1 MTDLPLSREDRTMR
15 NPKKQAQ
22 AQAQAQAQERVTERI
37 LYCDTDGIITTE
49 RGWRKLREVKEMLGK
64 AETEDRKERRVYC
77 KWQKILRN
85 REVVTDS
92 VEMSVYA
99 EYIRQCVNSY
109 LDEYLCDKEV
119 YFLATLK
126 MTEEEPTLR
135 MDVCEGDPNCFMW
148 LAEGYRYS
156 GLLDFRYVSPSSIEI
171 VFKGLVRKMLK
182 REGERLR
189 LTGLRQ
195 PLSSVILI
203 TVVRLV
209 NEYDY
214 VNLPED
220 GIL

>member
-1 MTDLPLSREDRTMR
+1 MR
-15 NPKKQAQ
+15 DPKKQAQ
-22 AQAQAQAQERVTERI
+22 AQAQAQKRKEF
-37 LYCDTDGIITTE
+37 LYCDTDSIITTE
-49 RGWRKLREVKEMLGK
+49 RGWRKLREVKAGFEDFR
-64 AETEDRKERRVYC
+64 ETERKEKGVYC
-77 KWQKILRN
+77 KWQRILEN

-99 EYIRQCVNSY
+99 EYIRQCVN
-109 LDEYLCDKEV
+109 EYLEEYLGDKEV

-148 LAEGYRYS
+148 LAEGLRYCC
-156 GLLDFRYVSPSSIEI
+156 LLDFRYVSPSSIEI

-195 PLSSVILI
+195 LLSSVILN
-203 TVVRLV
+203 TVVWLV

-220 GIL
+220 EIL

>member
-1 MTDLPLSREDRTMR
+1 MR
-15 NPKKQAQ
+15 DPKKQAQ
-22 AQAQAQAQERVTERI
+22 AREEAKEVINERYGKNRSRQAEERLNKRPEDRQER
-37 LYCDTDGIITTE
+37 
-49 RGWRKLREVKEMLGK
+49 KEMLGK
-64 AETEDRKERRVYC
+64 GETEREESEVYC

-99 EYIRQCVNSY
+99 EHIRQCVNSY
-109 LDEYLCDKEV
+109 LEECLGDKEV

-126 MTEEEPTLR
+126 MDEEEPTLR
-135 MDVCEGDPNCFMW
+135 MAVCEGDPNCFMG
-148 LAEGYRYS
+148 LAEGLRYC
-156 GLLDFRYVSPSSIEI
+156 GLLDFRYISPSSIEI
-171 VFKGLVRKMLK
+171 VFEGLVRKMLK

-195 PLSSVILI
+195 PLSSVILT
-203 TVVRLV
+203 TVVCLV

>member
-1 MTDLPLSREDRTMR
+1 MTDLPLSREDSIMKD
-15 NPKKQAQ
+15 PKKQSQAEKKQAQ
-22 AQAQAQAQERVTERI
+22 AEEKEEF
-37 LYCDTDGIITTE
+37 LYCDTDSIVMTE
-49 RGWRKLREVKEMLGK
+49 R
-64 AETEDRKERRVYC
+64 EDRGVKC
-77 KWQKILRN
+77 KWQTILKN
-85 REVVTDS
+85 REVITDS

-99 EYIRQCVNSY
+99 DYIRQCVNDY
-109 LDEYLCDKEV
+109 LEVYLGDKEV

-135 MDVCEGDPNCFMW
+135 LDVCEGDSNCFMW
-148 LAEGYRYS
+148 LAEGLRYS
-156 GLLDFRYVSPSSIEI
+156 GILDVRYIRPSSIEI
-171 VFKGLVRKMLK
+171 VFKNLVRKMLK

-195 PLSSVILI
+195 PLSIVILN
-203 TVVRLV
+203 TVVWLV

>member
-1 MTDLPLSREDRTMR
+1 MR
-15 NPKKQAQ
+15 DPKK
-22 AQAQAQAQERVTERI
+22 QAQAQERVTDRKTKETEEF
-37 LYCDTDGIITTE
+37 LYCDTDSIITTE
-49 RGWRKLREVKEMLGK
+49 RGWRKLREDKEMLGK
-64 AETEDRKERRVYC
+64 AEAERKENGVYC

-126 MTEEEPTLR
+126 MMEEEPTLR
-135 MDVCEGDPNCFMW
+135 LDVCEGDPNCFTW
-148 LAEGYRYS
+148 LSEGLRYR
-156 GLLDFRYVSPSSIEI
+156 GLLDFRYISPSSIDI

-182 REGERLR
+182 RGVASLR

-195 PLSSVILI
+195 PLSSVILT
-203 TVVRLV
+203 TVVWLV

>member
-1 MTDLPLSREDRTMR
+1 MR
-15 NPKKQAQ
+15 DPKKQAQ
-22 AQAQAQAQERVTERI
+22 AEER
-37 LYCDTDGIITTE
+37 
-49 RGWRKLREVKEMLGK
+49 
-64 AETEDRKERRVYC
+64 TEDNLSC
-77 KWQKILRN
+77 KWRGILKG

-99 EYIRQCVNSY
+99 EYIRQCVNEY
-109 LDEYLCDKEV
+109 LDEYLGDKEV

-135 MDVCEGDPNCFMW
+135 MDVCEGDPKCFNW
-148 LAEGYRYS
+148 LSEGLRYS
-156 GLLDFRYVSPSSIEI
+156 GLLDFRYISPSSIEI
-171 VFKGLVRKMLK
+171 VFKDLVRKMLK

-195 PLSSVILI
+195 PLSSVILT

>member
-1 MTDLPLSREDRTMR
+1 MR
-15 NPKKQAQ
+15 DPKKQAQ
-22 AQAQAQAQERVTERI
+22 AQAQERKEF
-37 LYCDTDGIITTE
+37 LYCDTDSIITTE
-49 RGWRKLREVKEMLGK
+49 RGWRKSREVKEMLGK
-64 AETEDRKERRVYC
+64 AETERKDREVDC

-99 EYIRQCVNSY
+99 EYIRQCVN
-109 LDEYLCDKEV
+109 EYLEEYLGDKEV

-135 MDVCEGDPNCFMW
+135 MDVCEGDSNCFMW
-148 LAEGYRYS
+148 LAEGLRYC
-156 GLLDFRYVSPSSIEI
+156 GLLDFRYISPSSIEI

-189 LTGLRQ
+189 LTGLCQ
-195 PLSSVILI
+195 PLSSVILT
-203 TVVRLV
+203 TVVWLV

>member
-1 MTDLPLSREDRTMR
+1 MR
-15 NPKKQAQ
+15 DPKKQAQ
-22 AQAQAQAQERVTERI
+22 AQAQAQAQERK
-37 LYCDTDGIITTE
+37 E
-49 RGWRKLREVKEMLGK
+49 RG
-64 AETEDRKERRVYC
+64 VYC
-77 KWQKILRN
+77 KWQTILKN

-99 EYIRQCVNSY
+99 EYIRQCLNSY

-135 MDVCEGDPNCFMW
+135 MDVCEGDPNCFMG
-148 LAEGYRYS
+148 LAEGFRYC
-156 GLLDFRYVSPSSIEI
+156 GLLDFRNVSPSSIEI
-171 VFKGLVRKMLK
+171 VFKNLAKKMTK
-182 REGERLR
+182 RGTERLR
-189 LTGLRQ
+189 VTGLRQ
-195 PLSSVILI
+195 TSSSVILT
-203 TVVRLV
+203 TVVCLV

>member
-1 MTDLPLSREDRTMR
+1 MR
-15 NPKKQAQ
+15 DPKKQAQ
-22 AQAQAQAQERVTERI
+22 AE
-37 LYCDTDGIITTE
+37 
-49 RGWRKLREVKEMLGK
+49 
-64 AETEDRKERRVYC
+64 AERKEKGVFC
-77 KWQKILRN
+77 KWQKIFRS

-135 MDVCEGDPNCFMW
+135 LDVCEGDPNCFTW
-148 LAEGYRYS
+148 LSEGLRYI
-156 GLLDFRYVSPSSIEI
+156 GLLEFRYISPSSIEI
-171 VFKGLVRKMLK
+171 VFKNLVRKMLK

-195 PLSSVILI
+195 PLSSIILN
-203 TVVRLV
+203 TVVWLV

>member
-1 MTDLPLSREDRTMR
+1 MR
-15 NPKKQAQ
+15 DTKKQAQ
-22 AQAQAQAQERVTERI
+22 AQAQAETERS
-37 LYCDTDGIITTE
+37 
-49 RGWRKLREVKEMLGK
+49 
-64 AETEDRKERRVYC
+64 DRRDYC
-77 KWQKILRN
+77 KWQTILEN

-99 EYIRQCVNSY
+99 EYIRKCVNSY
-109 LDEYLCDKEV
+109 LEEYLGDKEI
-119 YFLATLK
+119 YFLASLK

-135 MDVCEGDPNCFMW
+135 MDVCDGDPNCFTW
-148 LAEGYRYS
+148 LSEGLRYM
-156 GLLDFRYVSPSSIEI
+156 GLLDFRYISPSSIEI

-189 LTGLRQ
+189 LTGLHQ
-195 PLSSVILI
+195 PLSSVILT
-203 TVVRLV
+203 TVVWLV

>member
-1 MTDLPLSREDRTMR
+1 MR
-15 NPKKQAQ
+15 DPKKQAQ
-22 AQAQAQAQERVTERI
+22 AQAQERKTEEI
-37 LYCDTDGIITTE
+37 LYGDTDSIITTE
-49 RGWRKLREVKEMLGK
+49 RGWMKLREVKEMLGK
-64 AETEDRKERRVYC
+64 AETERKESRVYC
-77 KWQKILRN
+77 KWQKTLKN

-99 EYIRQCVNSY
+99 EYIRRCVNSY
-109 LDEYLCDKEV
+109 LEEYLGGKEV
-119 YFLATLK
+119 YFIATLK
-126 MTEEEPTLR
+126 MSVEEPTLR

-148 LAEGYRYS
+148 LAEGLRYS
-156 GLLDFRYVSPSSIEI
+156 GLLDFRYISSSSIEI
-171 VFKGLVRKMLK
+171 VFKNLARKMLK

-195 PLSSVILI
+195 PLSSVILN
-203 TVVRLV
+203 TVVALV

>member
-1 MTDLPLSREDRTMR
+1 MR
-15 NPKKQAQ
+15 DPKKK
-22 AQAQAQAQERVTERI
+22 AQAQAQER
-37 LYCDTDGIITTE
+37 
-49 RGWRKLREVKEMLGK
+49 GWSK
-64 AETEDRKERRVYC
+64 DRVDYC
-77 KWQKILRN
+77 KWQTILEN

-109 LDEYLCDKEV
+109 LEEYLGNKEV
-119 YFLATLK
+119 YFLASLN

-148 LAEGYRYS
+148 LAEGLRYC
-156 GLLDFRYVSPSSIEI
+156 GLLDFRYISPSSIEI

-182 REGERLR
+182 REGIRLR

-195 PLSSVILI
+195 PLSSVILN
-203 TVVRLV
+203 TVVCLV

>member
-1 MTDLPLSREDRTMR
+1 MKD
-15 NPKKQAQ
+15 PKKQAQ
-22 AQAQAQAQERVTERI
+22 SQERATERI
-37 LYCDTDGIITTE
+37 LYCDTDSIITTE

-64 AETEDRKERRVYC
+64 AETERKEKGVYC

-99 EYIRQCVNSY
+99 EYIRQCVNEY
-109 LDEYLCDKEV
+109 LEEYLCDKEV

-135 MDVCEGDPNCFMW
+135 MDVCEGDPNCFTW
-148 LAEGYRYS
+148 LSEGLRYR
-156 GLLDFRYVSPSSIEI
+156 GLLDFRYISPSSIEI
-171 VFKGLVRKMLK
+171 DFKGLVRKMLK

-195 PLSSVILI
+195 PLSSVILS
-203 TVVRLV
+203 TVVALV

>member
-1 MTDLPLSREDRTMR
+1 MR
-15 NPKKQAQ
+15 DPKK
-22 AQAQAQAQERVTERI
+22 QAQAQERVTERETKETEEF
-37 LYCDTDGIITTE
+37 LYCDTDSIITTE
-49 RGWRKLREVKEMLGK
+49 REAGDPESEGQRQEEEREDNG
-64 AETEDRKERRVYC
+64 VYC

-135 MDVCEGDPNCFMW
+135 LDVCEGEPNCFIW
-148 LAEGYRYS
+148 LSEGIRYT
-156 GLLDFRYVSPSSIEI
+156 GLLDFRYVSSSSIEI
-171 VFKGLVRKMLK
+171 VFNNLARKMLK

-195 PLSSVILI
+195 PLSSVILT
-203 TVVRLV
+203 TVIALV
-209 NEYDY
+209 TDYDY
-214 VNLPED
+214 VNKPED

>member
-1 MTDLPLSREDRTMR
+1 MTDLPLCREDRTMR
-15 NPKKQAQ
+15 GTKKQAQ
-22 AQAQAQAQERVTERI
+22 AQA
-37 LYCDTDGIITTE
+37 
-49 RGWRKLREVKEMLGK
+49 EVQV
-64 AETEDRKERRVYC
+64 ETERKERVDHC
-77 KWQKILRN
+77 KWQTILEN

-109 LDEYLCDKEV
+109 LDEYLCDKEE

-135 MDVCEGDPNCFMW
+135 LDVCEGDSNCFTW
-148 LAEGYRYS
+148 LLEGLRYS
-156 GLLDFRYVSPSSIEI
+156 GLLYFRYIRPSSIEI

-195 PLSSVILI
+195 PLSSVILT
-203 TVVRLV
+203 TVVWLV

>member
-1 MTDLPLSREDRTMR
+1 MR
-15 NPKKQAQ
+15 DPKKQAQ
-22 AQAQAQAQERVTERI
+22 E
-37 LYCDTDGIITTE
+37 
-49 RGWRKLREVKEMLGK
+49 
-64 AETEDRKERRVYC
+64 RKERRVNC

-126 MTEEEPTLR
+126 LSEEEPTLR
-135 MDVCEGDPNCFMW
+135 MDVCGGDPNCFMY
-148 LAEGYRYS
+148 LAEGLRYS
-156 GLLDFRYVSPSSIEI
+156 GLLDFRYVSESSIEI
-171 VFKGLVRKMLK
+171 VFKNLVRKMTK
-182 REGERLR
+182 RGEEALR
-189 LTGLRQ
+189 VTGIMQ
-195 PLSSVILI
+195 MLSSVILN
-203 TVVRLV
+203 TVVCLV

>member
-1 MTDLPLSREDRTMR
+1 MR
-15 NPKKQAQ
+15 DPKKQAQ
-22 AQAQAQAQERVTERI
+22 ERKEF
-37 LYCDTDGIITTE
+37 LYCDTDSIITTE
-49 RGWRKLREVKEMLGK
+49 RSWRKSREVK
-64 AETEDRKERRVYC
+64 
-77 KWQKILRN
+77 
-85 REVVTDS
+85 
-92 VEMSVYA
+92 EMSVYA
-99 EYIRQCVNSY
+99 EYIRQCVN
-109 LDEYLCDKEV
+109 EYLEEYLGDKEV

-135 MDVCEGDPNCFMW
+135 LDVCEGDPNCFTW
-148 LAEGYRYS
+148 LAEGLRHC
-156 GLLDFRYVSPSSIEI
+156 GLLDFRYISPSSIEI

-195 PLSSVILI
+195 PLSSVILT
-203 TVVRLV
+203 TVVWLV